1 MNLLL
6 VFVLLTVGFTALLMG
21 VSIVAHGF
29 LYQSPAPRLPLR
41 ALIAGVLLGG
51 FLTLWALVDKK
62 WPNKDGSVQYD
73 TLPNFS
79 GYNTSEFTEFEAVR
93 WPGTGD
99 KLKTDASGNPVE
111 TVVKFKR
118 AAGGKGANFV
128 EEGTNEAFKLNGTD
142 RSGTYSY
149 MTGAIRVKGPTD
161 PEPVRY
167 NAMLKENPRT
177 KMKEYAAQDDGRR
190 FVEDK
195 GSRYVTMSQPGT
207 LFVPSTGTI
216 AFSLFLNFSLLLVW
230 LLATWPVLRYTFLH
244 AAGLTAVGT
253 LITMLTLMPLL
264 FKFNRPDAKPAPAP
278 AAAWVEP
285 ARNRLI

>member
-62 WPNKDGSVQYD
+62 WPNKDGTVQYD
-73 TLPNFS
+73 TFFNFS
-79 GYNTSEFTEFEAVR
+79 AYTTSEFTEFEAVR
-93 WPGTGD
+93 WPATGD

-111 TVVKFKR
+111 VVVKFKR
-118 AAGGKGANFV
+118 SAGGKGATFV
-128 EEGTNEAFKLNGTD
+128 EEGTNKGFLTHTGE
-142 RSGTYSY
+142 Y

-278 AAAWVEP
+278 AVAWVEP
-285 ARNRLI
+285 ARDRLI